1 MRFFDD
7 YDKAFPAAPAPAE
20 TQQAPASGSITR
32 KDLEDLTNA
41 IKESIL
47 NDLRKSQDNLKQDNL
62 KQDNLKQDI
71 PDQIKAGAP
80 ADTPNNDK
88 KEE

>member
-7 YDKAFPAAPAPAE
+7 YNKAFPAAPVPAE

-47 NDLRKSQDNLKQDNL
+47 NDLRSS
-62 KQDNLKQDI
+62 QDNLKQDI

>member
-7 YDKAFPAAPAPAE
+7 YNKAFPAAPAPAE
-20 TQQAPASGSITR
+20 SQQATSSGSITR
-32 KDLEDLTNA
+32 QDLEDLTKA

-47 NDLRKSQDNLKQDNL
+47 NDLRSSQDNL
-62 KQDNLKQDI
+62 
-71 PDQIKAGAP
+71 DQIKAGAP
-80 ADTPNNDK
+80 AENKEPE

>member
-1 MRFFDD
+1 MRFFED
-7 YDKAFPAAPAPAE
+7 YSKAFPVEPAPAE

-47 NDLRKSQDNLKQDNL
+47 NDLRSSQDNLKQDIL
-62 KQDNLKQDI
+62 
-71 PDQIKAGAP
+71 DQIKAGAP
-80 ADTPNNDK
+80 ADINNLSNDK

>member
-7 YDKAFPAAPAPAE
+7 YTKAFPAAPAPAE
-20 TQQAPASGSITR
+20 TQQAPSSGSITR

-47 NDLRKSQDNLKQDNL
+47 NDLRSS
-62 KQDNLKQDI
+62 QDNLKQDI

-80 ADTPNNDK
+80 ADTNKNDK

>member
-7 YDKAFPAAPAPAE
+7 YNKAFPAAPAPAE

-47 NDLRKSQDNLKQDNL
+47 NDLRKSQDNLKQD
-62 KQDNLKQDI
+62 I

-80 ADTPNNDK
+80 AENIPNEK
-88 KEE
+88 KED

>member
-7 YDKAFPAAPAPAE
+7 YNKAFPAKPAPAE

-47 NDLRKSQDNLKQDNL
+47 NDLRSSQDNLKQDIL
-62 KQDNLKQDI
+62 
-71 PDQIKAGAP
+71 DQIKAGAP
-80 ADTPNNDK
+80 ANTNNLSNDK

>member
-32 KDLEDLTNA
+32 KDLEDLTKA
-41 IKESIL
+41 IKQTIF
-47 NDLRKSQDNLKQDNL
+47 NDLRAS
-62 KQDNLKQDI
+62 QDNLKQDI

-80 ADTPNNDK
+80 VDTNNISNDK

>member
-1 MRFFDD
+1 MKFFDD
-7 YDKAFPAAPAPAE
+7 YNKAFPAAPAPAE

-47 NDLRKSQDNLKQDNL
+47 NDLRSSQDNLKQDIL
-62 KQDNLKQDI
+62 
-71 PDQIKAGAP
+71 DQIKAGAP
-80 ADTPNNDK
+80 ADTNNLSNDK

>member
-7 YDKAFPAAPAPAE
+7 YNKAFPAEPAPAE
-20 TQQAPASGSITR
+20 PQQASASGSITR

-47 NDLRKSQDNLKQDNL
+47 NDLRSSQDNLKQDIL
-62 KQDNLKQDI
+62 
-71 PDQIKAGAP
+71 DQIKAGAP
-80 ADTPNNDK
+80 ADTDNIPI

>member
-1 MRFFDD
+1 MRFFED
-7 YDKAFPAAPAPAE
+7 YNKVFPAEPAAPAE
-20 TQQAPASGSITR
+20 TQQVPASGSITR

-47 NDLRKSQDNLKQDNL
+47 NDLKSS
-62 KQDNLKQDI
+62 QDNLKQDI

-80 ADTPNNDK
+80 ADNNNIPE